1 MNIDYKLIGSRIKEK
16 RKSKKYTQEVL
27 AEHMNVTV
35 GYISQIERGITRVNL
50 DTLAQISNILEC
62 DIASLITSSNIT
74 NSDYLTTDITVL
86 LRQLDSSERNIL
98 YQLLLTYLTQKKI
111 HP

>member
-1 MNIDYKLIGSRIKEK
+1 MHIDYKLIGSRIKEK